1 MKIAIITLSIG
12 SNYGGMLQAYAL
24 QHFLRK
30 QGHDAV
36 TVWYKGNQRI
46 TTRLILGICNNIF
59 KKYILGKDIKTVAPI
74 WMSKKRSENFYR
86 ESKAFVD
93 ENIKR
98 TEYIKDLSELNKVHF
113 DAYVVGSD
121 QVWRPRMNPFTISN
135 MFLDFLTDEKALR
148 IAYAASFG
156 VSNWEY
162 DEILAAKIIP
172 LAKKFNA
179 ISVRENSGVDLCDKY
194 MNVNAKHVVDPTMLL
209 DANDYRLLIGK
220 GKTTSQQNKVFAYIL
235 DSNDIKQSILN
246 KIAQTA
252 GCEISAIDPNY
263 SKSNSQMPS
272 PYQWLRSIADAE
284 YVFTDSFHGVV
295 FSIIFNKQFYVY
307 GNKQRG
313 LSRFESLLKMFGLE
327 NRIVSTPDEIAA
339 LSPIN
344 YDVVNPLLEN
354 YRKDSVEFL
363 TKSLNV

>member
-59 KKYILGKDIKTVAPI
+59 KKYILRKDIKTVAPI
-74 WMSKKRSENFYR
+74 WMNKKLSEKFYR
-86 ESKAFVD
+86 ESQTFIND
-93 ENIKR
+93 NIKR
-98 TEYIKDLSELNKVHF
+98 TEYLKDLSELNRMHF
-113 DAYVVGSD
+113 DAYIVGSD
-121 QVWRPRMNPFTISN
+121 QVWRPKMNAFTINN
-135 MFLDFLTDEKALR
+135 MFLDFLKDEKALR

-162 DEILAAKIIP
+162 PEPLTEKVAKF
-172 LAKKFNA
+172 AKKFNA
-179 ISVRENSGVDLCDKY
+179 VSVRENSGVELCEKY
-194 MNVNAKHVVDPTMLL
+194 LHVDAKHVADPTMLL
-209 DANDYRLLIGK
+209 DANDYRSLISNGQ
-220 GKTTSQQNKVFAYIL
+220 TTSLQNKVFAYIL

-252 GCEISAIDPNY
+252 NCETLAIDPNY
-263 SKSNSQMPS
+263 SKSNTEMPS
-272 PYQWLRSIADAE
+272 PYQWLKCINDAE

-295 FSIIFNKQFYVY
+295 FSIIFNKQFYIY

-327 NRIVSTPDEIAA
+327 NRIVSTPDEIAT

-354 YRKDSVEFL
+354 FRKYSVEFL
-363 TKSLNV
+363 YKSLNA